1 MIHCAKSD
9 RGRVRPN
16 NEDAFYIPEN
26 MNELLLFIVADGMGG
41 HNAGEVASRLAVEEI
56 SSFIKSKYYAKSF
69 QEDVVLLIKEAFK
82 AANEKIYTMS
92 LQSEQLAGMGTTATL
107 ALFNQGRVYIG
118 HVGDSRA
125 YMLRGDHLRQLTK
138 DHSLVWQ
145 LMEEGRLTAQEIKC
159 HPMRNIIT
167 RALGVDEKVDVDVY
181 DYEYKSGDIFLLCS
195 DGLTNMLDDEKIRE
209 IILNADSIEAA
220 AERLV
225 QAANNLGGHDNIT
238 VELIL
243 VD

>member
-1 MIHCAKSD
+1 
-9 RGRVRPN
+9 
-16 NEDAFYIPEN
+16 
-26 MNELLLFIVADGMGG
+26 MGG

-238 VELIL
+238 LELIL